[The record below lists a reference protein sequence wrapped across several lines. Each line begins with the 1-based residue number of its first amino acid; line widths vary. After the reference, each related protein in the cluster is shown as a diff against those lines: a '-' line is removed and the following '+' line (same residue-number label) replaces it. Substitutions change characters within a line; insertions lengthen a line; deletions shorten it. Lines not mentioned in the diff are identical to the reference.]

1 MNKHFYAVIMAGGSG
16 TRLWPM
22 SRQASPKQFQKL
34 VSDKTLIQET
44 YTRIKKILPAE
55 QIYVATTEK
64 YKNLVLEQLPGVAE
78 DRIFL
83 EPAQRNTSPAFGLAA
98 LEIISR
104 DPNAIIATVASDH
117 VVSNN
122 EEFVNTFKAAFKAVE
137 KYPGKLIAVG
147 INPDK
152 PDTGLGYIK
161 MGAEVGKVDGKVVY
175 EIDSFVEKPDLKTA
189 EKYIKSWQY
198 LWNAAYYFW
207 RAKDM
212 IKWIADTRPQVM
224 NGLKKIVELSKESG
238 NQSKIKEIYEKF
250 ENEQIEYSVVEKL
263 GKVIVVPADLGWSD
277 VGNWGTLQDVLSHQF
292 DTPIIARGHHIDHE
306 SQNVLVYA
314 RDKMVATVGLKD
326 VIIVDSPDAILV
338 ASKDRAQD
346 IKALLDRVKSEG
358 KHLYL

>member
-1 MNKHFYAVIMAGGSG
+1 MNKHYYAVIMAGGSG

-44 YTRIKKILPAE
+44 FDRVQKILPVE

-64 YKNLVLEQLPGVAE
+64 YKSLVLKQVPEISE
-78 DRIFL
+78 DRILL

-98 LEIISR
+98 LQILQI
-104 DPNAIIATVASDH
+104 DPQAVIATVASDH
-117 VVSNN
+117 LVTNT
-122 EEFVNTFKAAFKAVE
+122 EEFVNTFKAAFKAIE
-137 KYPGKLIAVG
+137 KYPGKLVAVG

-161 MGAEVGKVDGKVVY
+161 IGAEVGKVDGKVAY

-189 EKYIKSWQY
+189 QKYIKSWQY

-212 IKWIADTRPQVM
+212 VKWIAEARPQVM
-224 NGLKKIVELSKESG
+224 KNLKKIIELNREPG
-238 NQSKIKEIYEKF
+238 NQSKIKAIYEKF

-263 GKVIVVPADLGWSD
+263 GKVIVIPADLGWSD
-277 VGNWGTLQDVLSHQF
+277 VGNWGTLQEVLSGQF
-292 DTPIIARGHHIDHE
+292 NTPIVARGHHIDHG

-314 RDKMVATVGLKD
+314 HDKMVATVGLRD
-326 VIIVDSPDAILV
+326 VIIVDSPDAILI
-338 ASKDRAQD
+338 ASKNHAQD
-346 IKALLDRVKSEG
+346 IKILLDRIKSEG

>member
-1 MNKHFYAVIMAGGSG
+1 MNSHYYAVIMAGGSG

-44 YTRIKKILPAE
+44 YSRVKKLLPVK
-55 QIYVATTEK
+55 QIYIATTEK
-64 YKNLVLEQLPGVAE
+64 YKNLVIEQLPEVDE
-78 DRIFL
+78 ERIFL
-83 EPAQRNTSPAFGLAA
+83 EPAQRNTSPAFGLVA
-98 LEIISR
+98 LHITAK
-104 DPNAIIATVASDH
+104 DPDAIIATVASDH
-117 VVSNN
+117 VVTNN
-122 EEFVNTFKAAFKAVE
+122 EEFVSTFKAAYMAVA
-137 KYPGKLIAVG
+137 KYPHKLVAVG

-161 MGAEVGKVDGKVVY
+161 MGAEVGKVDGKAAY

-189 EKYIKSWQY
+189 QKYIKSWQY

-207 RAKDM
+207 KAKDM
-212 IKWIADTRPQVM
+212 IKWIDDARPRVM
-224 NGLKKIVELSKESG
+224 KGLKKIVELQKEPG
-238 NQSKIKEIYEKF
+238 NQAKIKEIYEKF

-263 GKVIVVPADLGWSD
+263 GKVIVIPADLGWSD
-277 VGNWGTLQDVLSHQF
+277 VGTWGTLQEVLSGQF
-292 DTPIIARGHHIDHE
+292 GTPVVARGHHIDHE
-306 SQNVLVYA
+306 STNILVYA

-326 VIIVDSPDAILV
+326 VIIVDSPDAMLV
-338 ASKDRAQD
+338 VSKDRAQD

>member
-1 MNKHFYAVIMAGGSG
+1 MNSHHYAVIMAGGSG

-44 YTRIKKILPAE
+44 YSRVKKILPVK
-55 QIYVATTEK
+55 QIYIATTEK
-64 YKNLVLEQLPGVAE
+64 YKNLVLEQLPEVDE

-98 LEIISR
+98 LHITAK
-104 DPNAIIATVASDH
+104 DPDAIIATVASDH
-117 VVSNN
+117 VVTNN
-122 EEFVNTFKAAFKAVE
+122 EEFVSIFKAAYMAVT
-137 KYPGKLIAVG
+137 KYPHKLVAVG

-161 MGAEVGKVDGKVVY
+161 MGAEVGKVDGKVAY

-212 IKWIADTRPQVM
+212 IGWLEDSRKSVVS
-224 NGLKKIVELSKESG
+224 GLKKIVEMQKEPG
-238 NQSKIKEIYEKF
+238 NQTKIKEIYEKF

-263 GKVIVVPADLGWSD
+263 GKVIVIPADLGWSD
-277 VGNWGTLQDVLSHQF
+277 VGTWGTLQEVLSGQF
-292 DTPIIARGHHIDHE
+292 GTPVVARGHHIDYE
-306 SQNVLVYA
+306 SSDILVYA
-314 RDKMVATVGLKD
+314 RDKMVATVGLKN
-326 VIIVDSPDAILV
+326 VIIVDSPDAMLV
-338 ASKDRAQD
+338 VSKDRAQD
-346 IKALLDRVKSEG
+346 IKALLDRVKSQG

>member
-34 VSDKTLIQET
+34 VSEKTLIQET
-44 YTRIKKILPAE
+44 FERVQKVLPVS

-64 YKNLVLEQLPGVAE
+64 YKDLALKQLPEVSE
-78 DRIFL
+78 KHILL
-83 EPAQRNTSPAFGLAA
+83 EPAQRNTSPAFGLAGLHLLA
-98 LEIISR
+98 K
-104 DPNAIIATVASDH
+104 DPKAIIATVASDH
-117 VVSNN
+117 LVTNI
-122 EEFVNTFKAAFKAVE
+122 EEFVSTFKAAFKAVE
-137 KYPGKLIAVG
+137 KYPDKLVAVG

-161 MGAEVGKVDGKVVY
+161 MGAEVGKVDGKIAY
-175 EIDSFVEKPDLKTA
+175 EIDSFVEKPDVKTA
-189 EKYIKSWQY
+189 AKYVKSWQY

-207 RAKDM
+207 QAKNM
-212 IKWIADTRPQVM
+212 VKWLDKSRPRVM
-224 NGLKKIVELSKESG
+224 RDLRKIVALQKKSG
-238 NQSKIKEIYEKF
+238 NQSKIKAIYEKF

-263 GKVIVVPADLGWSD
+263 GKVIVIPADLGWSD
-277 VGNWGTLQDVLSHQF
+277 VGNWGTLQEVLSAQF
-292 DTPIIARGHHIDHE
+292 GTPIIARGHHIDHE

-314 RDKMVATVGLKD
+314 HDKMVATVGLRD